1 MSTSTAPGSA
11 NRPRPSTRQAVARG
25 VLLLIGG
32 LVVILLVEPVGPK
45 MLYWMPLII
54 GLTYLVS
61 SFAGGRSGGLW
72 VPGLM
77 VTAWGVATTTVLS
90 GTIRADF
97 TATTILAI
105 GIGAILATQLPR
117 VGIAGNAL
125 AIAMTIALIGG
136 LELLEAQV
144 GGIFVKGWPW
154 GVFLGLGGLWE
165 LRPAVTRPAVTRPA
179 RDDPRRR
186 GL

>member
-1 MSTSTAPGSA
+1 MSTTTTARVSA
-11 NRPRPSTRQAVARG
+11 NLPHPSTLQAVARG

-32 LVVILLVEPVGPK
+32 LVVILVVEPVGPK

-61 SFAGGRSGGLW
+61 SIAGGRSGGLW

-117 VGIAGNAL
+117 FGIPCNAL
-125 AIAMTIALIGG
+125 AIAVIIFLIGG
-136 LELLEAQV
+136 LELLEAQA

-154 GVFLGLGGLWE
+154 GVFLVLGGLWE
-165 LRPAVTRPAVTRPA
+165 LRPAVTRPATS
-179 RDDPRRR
+179 
-186 GL
+186 

>member
-1 MSTSTAPGSA
+1 MTTTARGSA
-11 NRPRPSTRQAVARG
+11 NPPHPSTRQAVARG

-32 LVVILLVEPVGPK
+32 LVVILVVEPVGPK

-61 SFAGGRSGGLW
+61 SIAGGRSGLW

-90 GTIRADF
+90 GAIRADF

-117 VGIAGNAL
+117 VG
-125 AIAMTIALIGG
+125 
-136 LELLEAQV
+136 
-144 GGIFVKGWPW
+144 F
-154 GVFLGLGGLWE
+154 
-165 LRPAVTRPAVTRPA
+165 PATHWRSR
-179 RDDPRRR
+179 
-186 GL
+186 